1 MLKVPYRL
9 ASVTASASVK
19 LDKIDTTEVEAE
31 MEAETGFEAAYEGAA
46 A

>member
-9 ASVTASASVK
+9 ASVTATASVK

-31 MEAETGFEAAYEGAA
+31 MEVETESEAACLDAA